1 VGGVPGGSG
10 CDGTV
15 IAIVVLMVLRLVLE
29 LELELPVVL
38 ARSPGSFNDCHISM
52 ATEIA
57 VADTT
62 IRMFLI
68 ACRDCVSLS
77 PLPGAAPPANAKN

>member
-1 VGGVPGGSG
+1 
-10 CDGTV
+10 
-15 IAIVVLMVLRLVLE
+15 
-29 LELELPVVL
+29 
-38 ARSPGSFNDCHISM
+38 M

-77 PLPGAAPPANAKN
+77 PVPAPAAPPATPAPLGPPVPPADAKN